1 MKYMSDNPII
11 NEPINYDGT
20 IYFNVNTWNKTKGF
34 VTLENLKNYANL
46 YSTNIFTSLNVFS
59 AILTSSINGIP
70 DTVLAHLEGVTSN
83 IAESFNTIFQVITNV
98 KYFQSNSTTYVEHNL
113 YADDLATK
121 NSINSSSLNVASI
134 NSSKIRTFDFNT
146 KTMKAKEIVADNMII
161 NNDVGVYLFV
171 DIFFM
176 PVMKTQS
183 NLPAYD
189 ENTSIHIHLKPRY
202 SVICKDVDGKL
213 LLSLDNNTN
222 DFLYFIPVSNTVKI
236 IEVYLNGRKI

>member
-20 IYFNVNTWNKTKGF
+20 VVFNVNTWNKTKGF
-34 VTLENLKNYANL
+34 VTLESLKNYANL

-59 AILTSSINGIP
+59 AILSSSINGIP
-70 DTVLAHLEGVTSN
+70 DTVFAYLDGVTSN
-83 IAESFNTIFQVITNV
+83 IQEQFNTIFQAITNV

-113 YADDLATK
+113 YTDDLAIK
-121 NSINSSSLNVASI
+121 NSIKSSSLNVASI
-134 NSSKIRTFDFNT
+134 NSSKIRTFLNA
-146 KTMKAKEIVADNMII
+146 KTIKAKEIVADNMII

-171 DIFFM
+171 DVFFI
-176 PVMKTQS
+176 PVMKTQT

-189 ENTSIHIHLKPRY
+189 EDTSIHIHLKPRY
-202 SVICKDVDGKL
+202 SIICKDVDGKL
-213 LLSLDNNTN
+213 LLSVDNNTN
-222 DFLYFIPVSNTVKI
+222 GFLYFIPVSNTVKI

>member
-20 IYFNVNTWNKTKGF
+20 VVFNVNTWNKTKGF
-34 VTLENLKNYANL
+34 VTLESLKNYANL

-59 AILTSSINGIP
+59 AILSSSINGIP
-70 DTVLAHLEGVTSN
+70 DTVFAYLDGVTSN
-83 IAESFNTIFQVITNV
+83 IQEQFNTIFQAITNV

-113 YADDLATK
+113 YTDDLAIK
-121 NSINSSSLNVASI
+121 NSIKSSSLNVASI
-134 NSSKIRTFDFNT
+134 NSSKIRTFLNT
-146 KTMKAKEIVADNMII
+146 KTIKAKEIVADNMII

-171 DIFFM
+171 DVFFI
-176 PVMKTQS
+176 PVMKTQT

-189 ENTSIHIHLKPRY
+189 EDTSIHIHLKPRY
-202 SVICKDVDGKL
+202 SIICKDVDGKL
-213 LLSLDNNTN
+213 LLSVDNNTN
-222 DFLYFIPVSNTVKI
+222 GFLYFIPVSNTVKI